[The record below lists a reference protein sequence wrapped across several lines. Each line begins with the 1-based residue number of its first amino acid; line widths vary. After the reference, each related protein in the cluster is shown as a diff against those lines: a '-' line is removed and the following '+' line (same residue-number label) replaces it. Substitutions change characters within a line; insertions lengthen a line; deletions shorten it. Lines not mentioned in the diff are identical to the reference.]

1 VASAA
6 HAPYRHQPYLHD
18 AAVRLM
24 VALELRYESRNWCP
38 VACSCR
44 LRRGM
49 GLQPQASTT
58 CRLHS
63 GVWLFRRFTR
73 EVASVGG
80 VVVVVMLLDCRRR
93 VGGAEHDRYTPRRVV
108 CASALG
114 GTRALAFTV
123 EVCALLAAA
132 LLQPRVNNT
141 PLLLP
146 HSRNKL
152 ESRTFA
158 STISPQNPAKRSPS
172 PTALDDVV
180 KSPKL
185 LKIGRG

>member
-1 VASAA
+1 
-6 HAPYRHQPYLHD
+6 
-18 AAVRLM
+18 
-24 VALELRYESRNWCP
+24 
-38 VACSCR
+38 
-44 LRRGM
+44 
-49 GLQPQASTT
+49 
-58 CRLHS
+58 
-63 GVWLFRRFTR
+63 
-73 EVASVGG
+73 
-80 VVVVVMLLDCRRR
+80 LLDCRRR